1 MTSRR
6 HLVLG
11 SALLPWIAALPARAQ
26 AAPTRLLL
34 GFPPGGTV
42 DQISRH
48 LSARL
53 GEGVRVEARVGGGG
67 RHAVEELMKAPADGS
82 TLLLTPMSMVT
93 LYPHLYPQLGYGA
106 ADPVPVAAL
115 ASLGFALGVGPAVP
129 ASVRT
134 LADLVGWVRAGGS
147 SLPGYGTPGP
157 GTPPHFIGALF
168 ERGAQC
174 TLPHVAYRGAAPAMR
189 DLLGGQL
196 AVYIGPEGDSC
207 RIWPPAGAR
216 CGCWRWPAS
225 GARASCPTCRPSPSR
240 GTARPGWTGASS
252 MRCSCRARPGRSW
265 RSRSPPAPARC
276 WPSPPPPRCWRAWA
290 CRRPLAGRPSW
301 ARWCGS
307 TTPPGGRSS
316 AASAS
321 RRRAERGA
329 GCAQPPPHGR
339 QLAVHR
345 GASRAGAEAASVPF
359 IMITTAPLL
368 KLIED
373 TGEGVLV
380 LVDSLDETEFARSR
394 LTRSEVDR
402 LLRLMG
408 GWRAKSP
415 DLFKKRPK
423 NLPGLDS

>member
-196 AVYIGPEGDSC
+196 AVYIGPEGDFL
-207 RIWPPAGAR
+207 PHLAAGGGGTVRVLAVAGERRSRFLPDVPTFAEQGHGATGLDRRELYALFLPRQAR
-216 CGCWRWPAS
+216 PELAQQIA
-225 GARASCPTCRPSPSR
+225 ARARAVLAEPA
-240 GTARPGWTGASS
+240 TAALL
-252 MRCSCRARPGRSW
+252 ARLG
-265 RSRSPPAPARC
+265 
-276 WPSPPPPRCWRAWA
+276 
-290 CRRPLAGRPSW
+290 L
-301 ARWCGS
+301 
-307 TTPPGGRSS
+307 
-316 AASAS
+316 
-321 RRRAERGA
+321 
-329 GCAQPPPHGR
+329 Q
-339 QLAVHR
+339 
-345 GASRAGAEAASVPF
+345 EAAGGP
-359 IMITTAPLL
+359 AEL
-368 KLIED
+368 
-373 TGEGVLV
+373 GEVVRADHAAWGPIV
-380 LVDSLDETEFARSR
+380 SR
-394 LTRSEVDR
+394 VGFTPES
-402 LLRLMG
+402 
-408 GWRAKSP
+408 
-415 DLFKKRPK
+415 
-423 NLPGLDS
+423 

>member
-196 AVYIGPEGDSC
+196 AVYIGPEGDFLPHLAAGGG
-207 RIWPPAGAR
+207 RGAGAGGGRRAALALPARRADLRRAGAR
-216 CGCWRWPAS
+216 RD
-225 GARASCPTCRPSPSR
+225 
-240 GTARPGWTGASS
+240 
-252 MRCSCRARPGRSW
+252 
-265 RSRSPPAPARC
+265 
-276 WPSPPPPRCWRAWA
+276 
-290 CRRPLAGRPSW
+290 
-301 ARWCGS
+301 
-307 TTPPGGRSS
+307 
-316 AASAS
+316 
-321 RRRAERGA
+321 
-329 GCAQPPPHGR
+329 
-339 QLAVHR
+339 
-345 GASRAGAEAASVPF
+345 RAGPA
-359 IMITTAPLL
+359 
-368 KLIED
+368 
-373 TGEGVLV
+373 
-380 LVDSLDETEFARSR
+380 
-394 LTRSEVDR
+394 
-402 LLRLMG
+402 
-408 GWRAKSP
+408 
-415 DLFKKRPK
+415 
-423 NLPGLDS
+423 

>member
-157 GTPPHFIGALF
+157 PKFNTPAPIRPGA
-168 ERGAQC
+168 ERSMPCQIKH
-174 TLPHVAYRGAAPAMR
+174 LPHSVHRFRPTHVVARLHMMRSSMLGHFPLHSAPCSSR
-189 DLLGGQL
+189 S
-196 AVYIGPEGDSC
+196 PH
-207 RIWPPAGAR
+207 PAGAAMR
-216 CGCWRWPAS
+216 NWWSRSATSPASPANARWP
-225 GARASCPTCRPSPSR
+225 
-240 GTARPGWTGASS
+240 
-252 MRCSCRARPGRSW
+252 RS
-265 RSRSPPAPARC
+265 
-276 WPSPPPPRCWRAWA
+276 
-290 CRRPLAGRPSW
+290 
-301 ARWCGS
+301 
-307 TTPPGGRSS
+307 
-316 AASAS
+316 
-321 RRRAERGA
+321 
-329 GCAQPPPHGR
+329 
-339 QLAVHR
+339 
-345 GASRAGAEAASVPF
+345 
-359 IMITTAPLL
+359 
-368 KLIED
+368 
-373 TGEGVLV
+373 
-380 LVDSLDETEFARSR
+380 
-394 LTRSEVDR
+394 
-402 LLRLMG
+402 G
-408 GWRAKSP
+408 GWSP
-415 DLFKKRPK
+415 AAMLT
-423 NLPGLDS
+423 G

>member
-129 ASVRT
+129 
-134 LADLVGWVRAGGS
+134 
-147 SLPGYGTPGP
+147 

-196 AVYIGPEGDSC
+196 AVYIGPEGDFL
-207 RIWPPAGAR
+207 PHLAAGGGAVRVLAVAGERRSRFLPDVPTFAEQGHGATGLDRRELYALFLPRQAR
-216 CGCWRWPAS
+216 PELAQQIA
-225 GARASCPTCRPSPSR
+225 ARARAVLAEPA
-240 GTARPGWTGASS
+240 TAALL
-252 MRCSCRARPGRSW
+252 ARLG
-265 RSRSPPAPARC
+265 
-276 WPSPPPPRCWRAWA
+276 
-290 CRRPLAGRPSW
+290 L
-301 ARWCGS
+301 
-307 TTPPGGRSS
+307 
-316 AASAS
+316 
-321 RRRAERGA
+321 
-329 GCAQPPPHGR
+329 Q
-339 QLAVHR
+339 
-345 GASRAGAEAASVPF
+345 EAAGGP
-359 IMITTAPLL
+359 AEL
-368 KLIED
+368 
-373 TGEGVLV
+373 GEVV
-380 LVDSLDETEFARSR
+380 RVDHATWGPIVSR
-394 LTRSEVDR
+394 VGFTPES
-402 LLRLMG
+402 
-408 GWRAKSP
+408 
-415 DLFKKRPK
+415 
-423 NLPGLDS
+423 

>member
-129 ASVRT
+129 
-134 LADLVGWVRAGGS
+134 
-147 SLPGYGTPGP
+147 

-196 AVYIGPEGDSC
+196 AVYIGPEGDFL
-207 RIWPPAGAR
+207 PHLAAGGGAVRVLAVAGERRSRFLPDVPTFAEQGHGATGLDRRELYALFLPRQAR
-216 CGCWRWPAS
+216 PELAQQIA
-225 GARASCPTCRPSPSR
+225 ARARAVLAEPA
-240 GTARPGWTGASS
+240 TAALL
-252 MRCSCRARPGRSW
+252 ARLG
-265 RSRSPPAPARC
+265 
-276 WPSPPPPRCWRAWA
+276 
-290 CRRPLAGRPSW
+290 L
-301 ARWCGS
+301 
-307 TTPPGGRSS
+307 
-316 AASAS
+316 
-321 RRRAERGA
+321 
-329 GCAQPPPHGR
+329 Q
-339 QLAVHR
+339 
-345 GASRAGAEAASVPF
+345 EAAGGP
-359 IMITTAPLL
+359 AEL
-368 KLIED
+368 
-373 TGEGVLV
+373 GEVV
-380 LVDSLDETEFARSR
+380 RVDHAAWGPIVSR
-394 LTRSEVDR
+394 VGFTPES
-402 LLRLMG
+402 
-408 GWRAKSP
+408 
-415 DLFKKRPK
+415 
-423 NLPGLDS
+423 

>member
-129 ASVRT
+129 
-134 LADLVGWVRAGGS
+134 
-147 SLPGYGTPGP
+147 

-216 CGCWRWPAS
+216 CGCWRWPD
-225 GARASCPTCRPSPSR
+225 RK
-240 GTARPGWTGASS
+240 
-252 MRCSCRARPGRSW
+252 
-265 RSRSPPAPARC
+265 
-276 WPSPPPPRCWRAWA
+276 
-290 CRRPLAGRPSW
+290 
-301 ARWCGS
+301 
-307 TTPPGGRSS
+307 
-316 AASAS
+316 
-321 RRRAERGA
+321 
-329 GCAQPPPHGR
+329 
-339 QLAVHR
+339 
-345 GASRAGAEAASVPF
+345 SV
-359 IMITTAPLL
+359 
-368 KLIED
+368 
-373 TGEGVLV
+373 V
-380 LVDSLDETEFARSR
+380 
-394 LTRSEVDR
+394 
-402 LLRLMG
+402 
-408 GWRAKSP
+408 
-415 DLFKKRPK
+415 
-423 NLPGLDS
+423 